1 MFFHAT
7 RRKHKIRGD
16 PFVRNNQGL
25 TPLTLAA
32 KLGRKEMFHEILEYQ
47 SMVRKHL
54 IKEKRSPNKGYVTR
68 DDSQRRFLAQHSV
81 TTLLGRCFELL
92 QHCSNIATLRCA
104 KNSRCAPA
112 RVTSP

>member
-47 SMVRKHL
+47 SMVRNHL
-54 IKEKRSPNKGYVTR
+54 IKEKRSCNKLHLNLEAVNWNSTIAFFFSINKVVEKLQFFYWST
-68 DDSQRRFLAQHSV
+68 D
-81 TTLLGRCFELL
+81 LLPFIVF
-92 QHCSNIATLRCA
+92 N
-104 KNSRCAPA
+104 
-112 RVTSP
+112 V

>member
-47 SMVRKHL
+47 SMVRKHW
-54 IKEKRSPNKGYVTR
+54 ITEKRSRNK
-68 DDSQRRFLAQHSV
+68 LH
-81 TTLLGRCFELL
+81 LNE
-92 QHCSNIATLRCA
+92 
-104 KNSRCAPA
+104 A
-112 RVTSP
+112 RVEAVN